1 MEILLEIL
9 FGLAGGL
16 TARWLLPRIFG
27 GRIQVLPTPLPRSWW
42 SLRIHTRLPNGQ
54 IGIDPEA
61 ATFFRGDILDDA
73 GYWRNLFV
81 LFVSKARCA
90 LGLNREP
97 NLDCQRAGDRRTNL
111 HGIVP

>member
-61 ATFFRGDILDDA
+61 ATFFGAIFWMMLAIA
-73 GYWRNLFV
+73 GIYLFY
-81 LFVSKARCA
+81 LF
-90 LGLNREP
+90 
-97 NLDCQRAGDRRTNL
+97 RR
-111 HGIVP
+111 HAAH